1 MPPQYDTD
9 GEVCSLKTTHKI
21 KTMAFFNQKVHS
33 ALSLTYPI
41 SSEIFPALYDWIF
54 EYPVFQRWSEES
66 VDWQLFCVGEPGSG
80 KVSTMVANAERA
92 DPAQTTLATVIAKH
106 LRQQFQPVGYPVVT
120 IFAKGETASNEA
132 ELFEDFLH
140 AVYQGF
146 GEWPVFK
153 EDRSQDAYQSYTQ
166 ARFNQ
171 NEGSRIN
178 RRLFLLRKALHKRL
192 EGRKTDFRAFLIID
206 GLDLCS
212 HAFNLLLETELATL
226 RGIGINVLQTSRLA
240 VFEQDVTRCDHAK
253 HGDPGEDDEPID
265 EMDRERLDM
274 FYNCESCLSVLCL
287 PCKAAGRT
295 CDRDT
300 WCVNNLS

>member
-1 MPPQYDTD
+1 M
-9 GEVCSLKTTHKI
+9 G
-21 KTMAFFNQKVHS
+21 
-33 ALSLTYPI
+33 
-41 SSEIFPALYDWIF
+41 
-54 EYPVFQRWSEES
+54 
-66 VDWQLFCVGEPGSG
+66 WQLFCVGEPGAG

-106 LRQQFQPVGYPVVT
+106 LRQQFQSVGYPVVT

-140 AVYQGF
+140 AVYQGL
-146 GEWPVFK
+146 GKWPIFK
-153 EDRSQDAYQSYTQ
+153 EDRSQDAYQSYMQ
-166 ARFNQ
+166 ARLNQ

-178 RRLFLLRKALHKRL
+178 RRLSLLRKALYKRL
-192 EGRKTDFRAFLIID
+192 EGHKTDFRAFLILD

-226 RGIGINVLQTSRLA
+226 RGMGINVLQTSRLA

-253 HGDPGEDDEPID
+253 HGDPDEDDEPIE

-274 FYNCESCLSVLCL
+274 FYNCGSCLSVLCL

-300 WCVNNLS
+300 WCVDNFS